1 MRGRMRNRLY
11 LICLIVFII
20 GTFSKA
26 QKNNFM
32 WEIKSDSATVYLL
45 GSAHVAK
52 EDLYPL
58 DSAIE
63 NAFERSKYLAV
74 ELDINSVDPQLL
86 LDKIQFKDSTN
97 LEDVLN
103 PELYDRLKKEFNKYM
118 VPSSMFKFYKPWFA
132 VLYLGQ
138 LQLMKEGYDPE
149 SGIDKYF
156 LDRVG
161 EASEDGADN
170 KIIIALET
178 AEDQLAIFD
187 EFDKMPNEFVEYSLN
202 DMDST
207 VYRMEKMFE
216 AWLVGDTASIN
227 EDIIDDFQS
236 ESGFEDITKLLIDD
250 RNMVMAERIMEF
262 LTTGE
267 TYFVVV
273 GAAHIPGDNGILSI
287 LRRENT
293 YLIEQR

>member
-1 MRGRMRNRLY
+1 MKTKLY
-11 LICLIVFII
+11 LITLIMFIS
-20 GTFSKA
+20 GSLTNA

-63 NAFERSKYLAV
+63 NAFERSDYLAV
-74 ELDINSVDPQLL
+74 ELDINSVDPQIL
-86 LDKIQFKDSTN
+86 LDKIQFKDSTT
-97 LEDVLN
+97 LEDALK

-138 LQLMKEGYDPE
+138 LQLMKEGYDPN

-156 LDRVG
+156 LDRVS
-161 EASEDGADN
+161 EAPEDGTDN
-170 KIIIALET
+170 KYIIALET
-178 AEDQLAIFD
+178 PEDQLAIFD
-187 EFDKMPNEFVEYSLN
+187 EFDKMPNKFVEYSLN

-227 EDIIDDFQS
+227 EDIIDDFQN

-250 RNMVMAERIMEF
+250 RNKVMAEKIMEF

-287 LRRENT
+287 LRRENS
-293 YLIEQR
+293 YLIDQR